1 MAHFANILHD
11 EAFKV
16 VLSEPS
22 NNRLLI
28 KLVEFFLPGK
38 HIASLSLDD
47 KEQHGLILS
56 EKNSTFDLFCT
67 TDTGERLIVEMQFS
81 QQDSFQDRMLYYAT
95 YPIRSQIM
103 RQLKDLNE
111 TAEEE
116 RHKMD
121 YRLNPVYVISILNFK
136 LPHERTDTLEE
147 GLISRYDIRSERS
160 GELMTDA
167 LHFVYLELGRLRW
180 NKDEWAQCGS
190 LLEQLAFSL
199 KYGHLLGERPVTFE
213 DELLRLLYDATEFA
227 RMEPGQIRILNA
239 IMTTELDIIA
249 QRAFARKEGRQE
261 GLEEG
266 RQEGR
271 EEERRAV
278 VLKSLELGL
287 SPETISQIT
296 GLTVDE
302 VNALASSADK
312 D

>member
-67 TDTGERLIVEMQFS
+67 TDTGERLIVEMQFA

-103 RQLKDLNE
+103 RQLKELNE
-111 TAEEE
+111 TPEED
-116 RHKMD
+116 RRKMD

-249 QRAFARKEGRQE
+249 QRAFARKEGRRE
-261 GLEEG
+261 GLE
-266 RQEGR
+266 EGR
-271 EEERRAV
+271 EEERRAIV
-278 VLKSLELGL
+278 FKSLELGL

>member
-103 RQLKDLNE
+103 RQLKELNE
-111 TAEEE
+111 TPEEE
-116 RHKMD
+116 RRKMD

-249 QRAFARKEGRQE
+249 QKAFERKEGRRE

-266 RQEGR
+266 REEGR

-278 VLKSLELGL
+278 VLKSLKLGL
-287 SPETISQIT
+287 SPEMISQIT
-296 GLTVDE
+296 GLTVEE
-302 VNALASSADK
+302 VNAQASQNQ
-312 D
+312 

>member
-56 EKNSTFDLFCT
+56 EKNSTFDLFYT

-103 RQLKDLNE
+103 RQLKELNE
-111 TAEEE
+111 TPEED
-116 RHKMD
+116 RRKMD

-249 QRAFARKEGRQE
+249 
-261 GLEEG
+261 
-266 RQEGR
+266 
-271 EEERRAV
+271 
-278 VLKSLELGL
+278 
-287 SPETISQIT
+287 
-296 GLTVDE
+296 
-302 VNALASSADK
+302 
-312 D
+312 